1 MEEFLHGELTYRIN
15 GLIFEMYKELGF
27 GYQEKYYQRAFEEI
41 LKINK
46 IKYKKEL
53 HCPIS
58 FRDKI
63 IGRYFVD
70 FLVDNKIVVE
80 FKIGNEMYQRHFKQ
94 VIGYLKIN
102 NLQIGLL
109 ALITPEKIT
118 IKRII
123 NSNNFS

>member
-1 MEEFLHGELTYRIN
+1 MEEFLYKELTYKIN
-15 GLIFEMYKELGF
+15 GLIFEMYRELGF
-27 GYQEKYYQRAFEEI
+27 GYQEKYYQRAFEKI

-46 IKYKKEL
+46 IGYKKEL
-53 HCPIS
+53 HCPIR
-58 FRDKI
+58 FKDEI

-70 FLVDNKIVVE
+70 FLVDDKIVVE

-102 NLQIGLL
+102 KLQIGLL

-123 NSNNFS
+123 NSNDYS